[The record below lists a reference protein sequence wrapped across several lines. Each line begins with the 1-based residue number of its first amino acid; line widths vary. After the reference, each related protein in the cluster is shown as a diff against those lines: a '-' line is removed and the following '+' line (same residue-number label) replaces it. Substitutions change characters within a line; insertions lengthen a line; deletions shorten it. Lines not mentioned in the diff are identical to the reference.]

1 MAAELGSGSGNCP
14 SPVAMFLAA
23 FIAFCPCSACCAIWE
38 PDSIIST
45 CTLDPSSFPQQIETH
60 SYLLK
65 PPELPAWQCCQ
76 LSPVPAG
83 DSSHSPSALGPQ
95 LLDAAQM
102 WRYPC
107 VYWLEIWGNLF
118 HEDGSSNSCLYCRD
132 LSVGSQEAV
141 ERARS
146 VLTVFRYYFL
156 CKFLVPFWFP
166 ERRSGWVL
174 EDSALLGGP
183 FSHPHYCP
191 VLFARLQAFQNS
203 DGSCQK
209 NRCFCWV
216 CCNLSQYWCWSGFI
230 YRSQQHNWMSS
241 SLCCAWLG
249 SL

>member
-1 MAAELGSGSGNCP
+1 MAGELGSGSGNCP
-14 SPVAMFLAA
+14 SAIAMFLAA
-23 FIAFCPCSACCAIWE
+23 FIGFCPCSACCAIWE
-38 PDSIIST
+38 SDSILST
-45 CTLDPSSFPQQIETH
+45 CTLDPSSFPQQTETH

-76 LSPVPAG
+76 LSVVPTG
-83 DSSHSPSALGPQ
+83 GSHSPCALGPQ
-95 LLDAAQM
+95 LLNAAQM

-118 HEDGSSNSCLYCRD
+118 HEDGSSNSCLDCRD
-132 LSVGSQEAV
+132 LSRGSQEAV
-141 ERARS
+141 VKAGS

-183 FSHPHYCP
+183 FSHHTIALSCVPGSRT
-191 VLFARLQAFQNS
+191 FS
-203 DGSCQK
+203 GSCQ
-209 NRCFCWV
+209 NSRCFCWV
-216 CCNLSQYWCWSGFI
+216 CWCWSSFM
-230 YRSQQHNWMSS
+230 YRSQQHNWMTSN
-241 SLCCAWLG
+241 LCCAWLG